1 MALNVTTAPYLIED
15 LSSTPKVVQIISNAL
30 KRLVKGFQMEELNS
44 LIKPCILIF
53 DNETPLE
60 NIKSFIHKKIASG
73 CNKILAIVLKSKFIS
88 KTTYLELFREGI
100 SDIYNWD
107 LLRNAEEVIAAR
119 IERWLTVEQMINISK
134 IKDKLIGSSER
145 WLNVIREVVEVA
157 LFSTAA
163 VLITGESGTG
173 KELIANLIHELDT
186 RSERGLFTLVDCS
199 SIVPE
204 LSGSE
209 FFGHEKGSF
218 TNAISS
224 REGAFALAHN
234 GTLFLDEV
242 GELPLNLQAELLRVI
257 QEGTYKKVGSNIWKQ
272 TSFRLVSATNRN
284 ISHEVS
290 SHRFRQDLYF
300 RMTGWE
306 IHLPPLRERLSDI
319 PLLVNH
325 FLRSTLKTEKYIEVD
340 DKLMD
345 YLIAREYPGNIRELK
360 QVVNRLAMKFS
371 GEGPITLGMLGKEEL
386 KFLNNGVTI
395 GKEDNLYQGIHK
407 SISSGINIKE
417 LKEMVSDIAIRI
429 AIDKEDGNLQRAA
442 SILGLTDRSLQLW
455 KSKNN
460 GISRNESDEI
470 SSN

>member
-1 MALNVTTAPYLIED
+1 MPLNIASTPYLIED
-15 LSSTPKVVQIISNAL
+15 LSSSPKVVQVISNAL
-30 KRLVKGFQMEELNS
+30 MRLVKGFQSTDINS
-44 LIKPCILIF
+44 IIKPCILIF

-60 NIKSFIHKKIASG
+60 NIKVFIHKKISSG
-73 CNKILAIVLKSKFIS
+73 CNKILAIVLKAKFIS

-100 SDIYNWD
+100 SDIYSWD
-107 LLRNAEEVIAAR
+107 NLRNAEEVIAGR

-173 KELIANLIHELDT
+173 KELIANLIHELDD
-186 RSERGLFTLVDCS
+186 RHDRGMFTLVDCS

-224 REGAFALAHN
+224 RDGAFSLAHN

-257 QEGTYKKVGSNIWKQ
+257 QEGTYKRVGSNIWKQ
-272 TSFRLVSATNRN
+272 TKFRLVSATNRN
-284 ISHEVS
+284 LSHEVS
-290 SHRFRQDLYF
+290 SHRFRQDLFF

-306 IHLPPLRERLSDI
+306 IHLPPLRERVSDI

-325 FLRSTLKTEKYIEVD
+325 FLRSTLKTDKYIEVD

-345 YLIAREYPGNIRELK
+345 YLIARDYPGNIRELK

-386 KFLNNGVTI
+386 KFLNYGAPVGN
-395 GKEDNLYQGIHK
+395 EDSLYQGIHK
-407 SISSGINIKE
+407 SISTGINIKD
-417 LKEMVSDIAIRI
+417 LKELVSNIAIKI

-442 SILGLTDRSLQLW
+442 SLLGLTDRSLQLW

-460 GISRNESDEI
+460 DATKIESDEI
-470 SSN
+470 S